1 VSDFHKTIRSRT
13 LILAVSLFLVIF
25 ANSTFFK
32 HVIQVYPMTWA
43 YGLMIASLGVVLSAV
58 LVIVFT
64 LFSSRYLLKP
74 FLILVLLLSSLVA
87 YFMGTYD
94 IIVDKLMIQNILETN
109 LHESMDLFSLRQVL
123 YFLILGVFPSIL
135 VYRVKIE
142 PTSFKSALS
151 DGIKSIFIS
160 LGISIVIIFAFSKF
174 YTSFFRE
181 HVSLRSYT
189 NPANYLYAIG
199 EYIHQSFSHETTGL
213 KIIGKDARIVNTD
226 GHRKLVILVVG
237 EAVRADH
244 FSLNGYARETTP
256 LLKSEDIINFPQFT
270 SSGTETAVSV
280 PCMFSC
286 YGREVYDKDIAQ
298 HTENVLDV
306 LHRAGAN
313 ILWRDNNSDSKGVAL
328 RVAYEDY
335 KTAEKNT
342 VCDNGECRD
351 EGMLVGLQEY
361 IDHHPK
367 GDIIIVLHQMG
378 NHGPAY
384 YKRYPKV
391 FEKYTP
397 VCKTNQLE
405 QCSQAEITNAYDN
418 AILYTDYFL
427 SNVIGLLK
435 GNDEKFETA
444 MFYLSDHG
452 ESLGENGL
460 YLHGFPYAIAP
471 DAQKHVPAV
480 MWFGKEF
487 KLNKDAL
494 KKRASQPY
502 THDYL
507 FHTLLGLFDVNSTAY
522 RPELDILHDNKV
534 R

>member
-1 VSDFHKTIRSRT
+1 MSFIISKTLHTRT
-13 LILAVSLFLVIF
+13 LILFVSLFLVLF
-25 ANSTFFK
+25 TNGAFFK
-32 HVIQVYPMTWA
+32 HVLQVYPLTLA
-43 YGLMIASLGVVLSAV
+43 SAPMIASLGVVLMS
-58 LVIVFT
+58 VIVVVFT
-64 LFSSRYLLKP
+64 LFSSRFIVKP

-87 YFMGTYD
+87 YFMSSYD
-94 IIVDKLMIQNILETN
+94 IVVDPHMIQNILETN
-109 LHESMDLFSLRQVL
+109 INESTDLFSIQQVL

-135 VYRVKIE
+135 VYKVKIKPVTVKQAIIE
-142 PTSFKSALS
+142 GAQ
-151 DGIKSIFIS
+151 SIGIS
-160 LGISIVIIFAFSKF
+160 LGLIVVIIFSFSKF

-181 HVSLRSYT
+181 NVSLRFCT
-189 NPANYLYAIG
+189 NPTFYLYSIG
-199 EYIHQSFSHETTGL
+199 EYIGKSFSHETTGL
-213 KIIGKDARIVNTD
+213 KIIGQDAHVMGND

-256 LLKSEDIINFPQFT
+256 LLKKEDVINFPHFT

-286 YGREVYDKDIAQ
+286 SGREDYDKDIAL
-298 HTENVLDV
+298 HTENALDV
-306 LHRAGAN
+306 LGHAGVN
-313 ILWRDNNSDSKGVAL
+313 ILWRDNNSDSKGVAV

-335 KTAEKNT
+335 KTSDKNT
-342 VCDNGECRD
+342 MCEDGECRD

-361 IDHHPK
+361 IDAHPK
-367 GDIIIVLHQMG
+367 GDIVIVLHQMG

-384 YKRYPKV
+384 YKRYPKA
-391 FEKYTP
+391 FEKFTP
-397 VCKTNQLE
+397 VCQTNQLE
-405 QCSQAEITNAYDN
+405 QCSKEEITNAYDN
-418 AILYTDYFL
+418 ALLYTDYFL
-427 SNVIGLLK
+427 SKTITFLK

-480 MWFGKEF
+480 MWFGKQS
-487 KLNKDAL
+487 KINKAVL
-494 KKRASQPY
+494 KRRAIEPY

-507 FHTLLGLFDVNSTAY
+507 FHTMLGLIEVNSSVY
-522 RPELDILHDNKV
+522 RSELDILKGA

>member
-1 VSDFHKTIRSRT
+1 MSFFSKPFHPRT
-13 LILAVSLFLVIF
+13 LVFAVSVFLVIF
-25 ANSTFFK
+25 TNGSFFN
-32 HVIQVYPMTWA
+32 HVIQTYGLTWA
-43 YGLMIASLGVVLSAV
+43 NAPMIISLGVVLTAV

-64 LFSSRYLLKP
+64 LVSSRYLLKP
-74 FLILVLLLSSLVA
+74 FLITVLLISSLTA
-87 YFMGTYD
+87 YFMNTYD

-109 LHESMDLFSLRQVL
+109 VHESSDLLSVQQVL
-123 YFLILGVFPSIL
+123 YFLILGVLPSIA
-135 VYRVKIE
+135 VYRAKIKPLSIKRAFME
-142 PTSFKSALS
+142 GVESIALS
-151 DGIKSIFIS
+151 LLIS
-160 LGISIVIIFAFSKF
+160 VVLIFAFSKF

-181 HVSLRSYT
+181 HAPLRSYT
-189 NPANYLYAIG
+189 NPANYLYAMG
-199 EYIHQSFSHETTGL
+199 EYLHESFAHPVTGL
-213 KIIGKDARIVNTD
+213 KMIGQDAQIPADNGV
-226 GHRKLVILVVG
+226 RKLIILVVG

-244 FSLNGYARETTP
+244 FSLNPYVRETTP
-256 LLKSEDIINFPQFT
+256 LLKKEGVINFPHFT

-286 YGREVYDKDIAQ
+286 YGREVYDRDIAA

-306 LHRAGAN
+306 LKHAGAN
-313 ILWRDNNSDSKGVAL
+313 ILWRDNNSDSKGVAVRL
-328 RVAYEDY
+328 EYEDY
-335 KTAEKNT
+335 KSPQKNT
-342 VCDNGECRD
+342 MCDEGECRD

-361 IDHHPK
+361 INAHPK
-367 GDIIIVLHQMG
+367 GDIVIVLHQMG

-384 YKRYPKV
+384 YKRYPKA

-405 QCSQAEITNAYDN
+405 QCTQQEITNAYDN

-427 SNVIGLLK
+427 SKTIGLLK
-435 GNDEKFETA
+435 QNDAHFKTA

-452 ESLGENGL
+452 ESLGEKGL

-480 MWFGKEF
+480 MWFGKQF
-487 KLNKDAL
+487 TLDKRAL
-494 KKRASQPY
+494 QQRASQPY

-507 FHTLLGLFDVNSTAY
+507 FHTMLGMMDVNTSAY
-522 RPELDILHDNKV
+522 HPQMDILHGV

>member
-1 VSDFHKTIRSRT
+1 MSFFAKPFHPRTIV
-13 LILAVSLFLVIF
+13 LAVSAFLVLF
-25 ANSTFFK
+25 TNGSFFR
-32 HVIQVYPMTWA
+32 HVIDT
-43 YGLMIASLGVVLSAV
+43 YGLSWSMAPMIVSLGVVLVAV

-64 LFSSRYLLKP
+64 LFSSRYILKP
-74 FLILVLLLSSLVA
+74 FLIAVLLISSLTA
-87 YFMGTYD
+87 YFMNTYD

-109 LHESMDLFSLRQVL
+109 LHESSDLLSIQQVL
-123 YFLILGVFPSIL
+123 YFLILGVLPSIV
-135 VYRVKIE
+135 VYRMKIKPMKVKRALLEGIE
-142 PTSFKSALS
+142 
-151 DGIKSIFIS
+151 SIGIS
-160 LGISIVIIFAFSKF
+160 LVVGVILIFVFSKF

-181 HVSLRSYT
+181 HAPLRSYT
-189 NPANYLYAIG
+189 NPANYLYSIG
-199 EYIHQSFSHETTGL
+199 EYVHESFSHPVTGL
-213 KIIGKDARIVNTD
+213 KIIGHDAHIATHS
-226 GHRKLVILVVG
+226 GPRKLVVLVVG

-244 FSLNGYARETTP
+244 FSLNPYVRETTP
-256 LLKSEDIINFPQFT
+256 LLKKEDVVNFSQFT

-286 YGREVYDKDIAQ
+286 YGREAYDRDIAA

-306 LHRAGAN
+306 LKHAGAN
-313 ILWRDNNSDSKGVAL
+313 ILWRDNNSDSKGVAERL
-328 RVAYEDY
+328 EYEDY
-335 KTAEKNT
+335 KSSDKNT
-342 VCDNGECRD
+342 MCEDGECRD

-361 IDHHPK
+361 INVHPK
-367 GDIIIVLHQMG
+367 GDIVIVLHQMG

-384 YKRYPKV
+384 YKRYPKA

-427 SNVIGLLK
+427 SKVIGLLK
-435 GNDEKFETA
+435 ENDKQFETA

-452 ESLGENGL
+452 ESLGEKGL

-480 MWFGKEF
+480 MWFGKQF
-487 KLNKDAL
+487 KVNKSGL

-507 FHTLLGLFDVNSTAY
+507 FHTMLGFIEVNSSAY
-522 RPELDILHDNKV
+522 RSELDILHGM

>member
-1 VSDFHKTIRSRT
+1 MSFFEKPFHPRTIV
-13 LILAVSLFLVIF
+13 LAVSTFLVLF
-25 ANSTFFK
+25 TNGSFFR
-32 HVIQVYPMTWA
+32 HVIDT
-43 YGLMIASLGVVLSAV
+43 YGLTWSMAPMIVSLGIVLIAV

-64 LFSSRYLLKP
+64 LVSSRYLLKP
-74 FLILVLLLSSLVA
+74 CLIAVLLISSLTA
-87 YFMGTYD
+87 YFMNTYD

-109 LHESMDLFSLRQVL
+109 LHESFDLLSIQQVL
-123 YFLILGVFPSIL
+123 YFLILGVVPSIV
-135 VYRVKIE
+135 VYLMKIKPMRVKRALLEGIE
-142 PTSFKSALS
+142 
-151 DGIKSIFIS
+151 
-160 LGISIVIIFAFSKF
+160 SIVIALIVGVVLIFAFSKF

-181 HVSLRSYT
+181 HSPLRSYT

-199 EYIHQSFSHETTGL
+199 EHVHDFFVNPVTGL
-213 KIIGKDARIVNTD
+213 KIIGADAKVKETNEP
-226 GHRKLVILVVG
+226 RKLVILVVG

-244 FSLNGYARETTP
+244 FSLNPYVRETTP
-256 LLKSEDIINFPQFT
+256 LLKKEDVINFSQFT

-286 YGREVYDKDIAQ
+286 YGREAYDRDIAQ

-306 LHRAGAN
+306 LKHAGAN
-313 ILWRDNNSDSKGVAL
+313 ILWRDNNSDSKGVADRL
-328 RVAYEDY
+328 PYEDY
-335 KTAEKNT
+335 KIPENNT
-342 VCDNGECRD
+342 MCDDGECRD

-361 IDHHPK
+361 INAHPK
-367 GDIIIVLHQMG
+367 GDIVIVLHQMG

-384 YKRYPKV
+384 YKRYPKA

-427 SNVIGLLK
+427 SKTIGLLK
-435 GNDEKFETA
+435 ENDKKFKTA

-452 ESLGENGL
+452 ESLGEKGL

-480 MWFGKEF
+480 MWFGKQF
-487 KLNKDAL
+487 KVNKTVL
-494 KKRASQPY
+494 KQRSSQPY

-507 FHTLLGLFDVNSTAY
+507 FHTMLGMMEVNTSVY
-522 RPELDILHDNKV
+522 HPEMDILQGAH
-534 R
+534 

>member
-1 VSDFHKTIRSRT
+1 MSVFSKPFHPRTI
-13 LILAVSLFLVIF
+13 ILSISLFLVLF
-25 ANSTFFK
+25 TNGSFFR
-32 HVIQVYPMTWA
+32 HVIETYGLTWA
-43 YGLMIASLGVVLSAV
+43 TVPTILSLGIVLVAV

-74 FLILVLLLSSLVA
+74 FLIIVLLLSSLAA
-87 YFMGTYD
+87 YFMNTYD

-109 LHESMDLFSLRQVL
+109 MNESMDLLSIQQVL
-123 YFLILGVFPSIL
+123 YFLILGVLPSL
-135 VYRVKIE
+135 VVYRVNLKPMKFKTAFLEGIE
-142 PTSFKSALS
+142 
-151 DGIKSIFIS
+151 
-160 LGISIVIIFAFSKF
+160 SIVVSLVVAVLLIFVFSKF

-181 HVSLRSYT
+181 HAPLRSYT
-189 NPANYLYAIG
+189 NPANYLYSIG
-199 EYIHQSFSHETTGL
+199 DYIYESSTHKMTGL
-213 KIIGKDARIVNTD
+213 KIIGGDAKVRESN
-226 GHRKLVILVVG
+226 GARKLIILVVG

-244 FSLNGYARETTP
+244 FSLNSYARETTP
-256 LLKSEDIINFPQFT
+256 LLKKEDVINFPQFT
-270 SSGTETAVSV
+270 SSGTETAISV

-286 YGREVYDKDIAQ
+286 YGREVYDRDIAQ

-306 LHRAGAN
+306 LKHAGAN

-335 KTAEKNT
+335 KTQEKNT
-342 VCDNGECRD
+342 MCEDGECRD

-361 IDHHPK
+361 IDAHPK
-367 GDIIIVLHQMG
+367 GDIVIVLHQMG

-384 YKRYPKV
+384 YKRYPKA
-391 FEKYTP
+391 FEKFTP

-405 QCSQAEITNAYDN
+405 QCSKEEITNAYDN

-427 SNVIGLLK
+427 SKTIGLLK
-435 GNDEKFETA
+435 ENDKKFATA

-452 ESLGENGL
+452 ESLGEKGL

-480 MWFGKEF
+480 MWFGKQF
-487 KLNKDAL
+487 KVNKTVL
-494 KKRASQPY
+494 KQRAVQPY

-507 FHTLLGLFDVNSTAY
+507 FHTMLGFIEVNSSAY
-522 RPELDILHDNKV
+522 HSQLDILQGA